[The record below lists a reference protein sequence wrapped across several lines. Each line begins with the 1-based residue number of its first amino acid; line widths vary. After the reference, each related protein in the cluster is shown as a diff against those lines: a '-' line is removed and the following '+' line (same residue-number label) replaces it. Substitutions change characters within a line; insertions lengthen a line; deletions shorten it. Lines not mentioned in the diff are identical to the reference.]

1 MGKKEM
7 LVSSGGDP
15 AGLEAALRE
24 LEDSNTTGRI
34 WGKDHTLWKPEP
46 VEIAERLGWLNV
58 TDWLE
63 ERLPQLY
70 AFGAEVRRA
79 GFKHAVILGMGGS
92 SLGAETLRR
101 VIGSRRD
108 HPKMIV
114 LDSTLPAVVR
124 GVAETIDPK
133 KTLFLVSSKSGTTT
147 EPLCLFQYFQKL
159 VPSASG
165 SAGDNFVAITDPGTP
180 LAALAEAQKFRRTF
194 LNPADIG
201 GRYSVLS
208 YFGMVPAA
216 IMGIDIPRLIERAN
230 MMRQQCRQDSPRRNP
245 GSYLGTVMGTMALKG
260 RDKLTIVTS
269 PPVSGFGLWVEQLI
283 AESTGKEGRGIVPVV
298 GEPRLEPQYYGDDR
312 LFIYIRLKDSANAET
327 DDWIKRLKDS
337 GQPAVTLEMSDI
349 YDLGAEFFRWEFAT
363 AVAGA
368 VLGINPFD
376 QPNVQSAKKAT
387 EDTLQNYQ
395 RTGELASLKVD
406 KPQDNFLSSAG
417 AGDYLAVL
425 AYLPQSEETD
435 RVIAGFRRRVARK
448 YRIATTIGYGP
459 RYLHSTGQLHKGGAN
474 KGHFILVTASHRS
487 DLAIPDRSYTFG
499 VLADAQ
505 ALGDAQALRSSGR
518 RLSGLHLSR
527 DDAAALTKAL
537 NEVG

>member
-1 MGKKEM
+1 MGRR
-7 LVSSGGDP
+7 
-15 AGLEAALRE
+15 GLA
-24 LEDSNTTGRI
+24 DSDIARRI
-34 WGKDHTLWKPEP
+34 WGRDYTLWKPEP
-46 VEIAERLGWLNV
+46 AEITERLGWLNV

-63 ERLPQLY
+63 AQLPQLY
-70 AFGAEVRRA
+70 ALGDEVRRA

-92 SLGAETLRR
+92 SLGAETLCQ
-101 VIGSRRD
+101 VFGSRRD
-108 HPKMIV
+108 HPEMII

-124 GVAETIDPK
+124 GVAEKIEPE

-159 VPSASG
+159 VQSASG
-165 SAGDNFVAITDPGTP
+165 STGDNFIAITDPGTP
-180 LAALAEAQKFRRTF
+180 LAALAEKQKFRRVF

-216 IMGIDIPRLIERAN
+216 IMGINISRLIKSAN
-230 MMRQQCRQDSPRRNP
+230 RMRQQCREDSPHRNP

-269 PPVSGFGLWVEQLI
+269 SAVSGFGLWVEQLI

-298 GEPRLEPQYYGDDR
+298 GEPRLEPNYYSDDR
-312 LFIYIRLKDSANAET
+312 LFIYIRLKDSADAET
-327 DDWIKRLKDS
+327 DDWIGRLKDS
-337 GQPAVTLEMSDI
+337 GQPTVTLEMSDS

-387 EDTLQNYQ
+387 EDTLQSYQ
-395 RTGELASLKVD
+395 RTGELALAEVD
-406 KPQDNFLSSAG
+406 KPPGNFLSGAG
-417 AGDYLAVL
+417 EGDYLAVL
-425 AYLPQSEETD
+425 AYLSQSEKTD
-435 RVIAGFRRRVARK
+435 RVITEFRQRLARK
-448 YRIATTIGYGP
+448 YKIATTAGYGP

-474 KGHFILVTASHRS
+474 KGHFILVTAGHRS
-487 DLAIPDRSYTFG
+487 DLAIPDRAYTFG

-505 ALGDAQALRSSGR
+505 AVGDARALRSSGR
-518 RLSGLHLSR
+518 YLSGLHLSR
-527 DDAAALTKAL
+527 DDAAILAKAL
-537 NEVG
+537 KEVR